1 MVGLRDQEVIS
12 RYRLSRPMINDLVH
26 LIRADIDPKTNRG
39 MGIDAETKRSAR
51 DATVV
56 KVLLTLRYLAKG
68 DFFSEVGD
76 IHGVSKSSMSRH
88 LHDVVLAINNRVDNI
103 RFPEIDVERRSTAT
117 PFYRLSRIPRVLG
130 AIDCTLISITTPTS
144 HEASYVCRKGYHALN
159 VQAVVD
165 TKLRF
170 IDAVARWP
178 GATNDATIFEMSGL
192 KDYLEANAVGVLLGD
207 SGNALRNYLLTPIL
221 RPTANAQVAY
231 NDAHA
236 RGRVVVERAFGM
248 LKSRFRSLK
257 VVMEV
262 NISSSLTVTSLL
274 ADPCNSL
281 DQRELRRDLQM
292 AVLAATL

>member
-1 MVGLRDQEVIS
+1 MVSPGVMLLKTWMPLTPSEPANLSLRTECDS
-12 RYRLSRPMINDLVH
+12 P
-26 LIRADIDPKTNRG
+26 A
-39 MGIDAETKRSAR
+39 
-51 DATVV
+51 
-56 KVLLTLRYLAKG
+56 VLLTLRYLAKG

-88 LHDVVLAINNRVDNI
+88 LHDVVLAINNRVDTI

-117 PFYRLSRIPRVLG
+117 AFYRLSRIPRVLG
-130 AIDCTLISITTPTS
+130 AIDCTLIPISTPTT

-170 IDAVARWP
+170 IDAVLRWP
-178 GATNDATIFEMSGL
+178 GATNDATFFEMSGL

-207 SGNALRNYLLTPIL
+207 SGYALRNYLLTPIL

-236 RGRVVVERAFGM
+236 RGRVVVERAFGV
-248 LKSRFRSLK
+248 LKSRFRCLHRSRGCLMFSPAK
-257 VVMEV
+257 CQQIVICCMKLH
-262 NISSSLTVTSLL
+262 NLCI
-274 ADPCNSL
+274 DNGL
-281 DQRELRRDLQM
+281 DFNEQVIQDD
-292 AVLAATL
+292 

>member
-1 MVGLRDQEVIS
+1 
-12 RYRLSRPMINDLVH
+12 
-26 LIRADIDPKTNRG
+26 
-39 MGIDAETKRSAR
+39 
-51 DATVV
+51 
-56 KVLLTLRYLAKG
+56 
-68 DFFSEVGD
+68 
-76 IHGVSKSSMSRH
+76 MSRH

-248 LKSRFRSLK
+248 LKSRFRILVLLNKRPTVSICPTGMACLVRFYPEHLK

-274 ADPCNSL
+274 ADP
-281 DQRELRRDLQM
+281 
-292 AVLAATL
+292 VL